1 MGLLNAVG
9 RALGRRAA
17 LKDMKASPFREA
29 CSLAISQKLAD
40 TKLRDHWSADA
51 VERIAGWLW
60 QECLGIEAHENPR
73 ARCRYLLVD
82 QTLARSRFEVLIMEP
97 ASDKNVT
104 GFVGTQGI
112 TGKLHAHIDE
122 IFRADEELR
131 DLTGLPLREV
141 DWQAANDAAV
151 IMMWKTYW
159 ISSVFNVA
167 RVALHDNAADDERDW
182 YKPFFHS
189 ACVASEH
196 FTRQKAGMPSA
207 IGDDADG
214 MVALAY
220 HSFMEFTLSEAP
232 SPLKAWR
239 DHYRDWIDAG
249 RLKPPFGAD

>member
-1 MGLLNAVG
+1 MGLLDAVG

-17 LKDMKASPFREA
+17 LKDMKATPFREA
-29 CSLAISQKLAD
+29 CSLAISHKLGD
-40 TKLRDHWSADA
+40 TKLREHWSPEA

-82 QTLARSRFEVLIMEP
+82 QTLARAKFEVLIMEP
-97 ASDKNVT
+97 DPNKNVT
-104 GFVGTQGI
+104 GFVGTQGV

-122 IFRADEELR
+122 IFRADDELR
-131 DLTGLPLREV
+131 DMTGLALNEV
-141 DWQAANDAAV
+141 DWQSANDISV

-182 YKPFFHS
+182 YKPFFRA
-189 ACVASEH
+189 ACVAAEH
-196 FTRQKAGMPSA
+196 FTRQKAGMPPA
-207 IGDDADG
+207 IDDDV
-214 MVALAY
+214 VALAY
-220 HSFMEFTLSEAP
+220 QQFMEFALGDAP

-239 DHYRDWIDAG
+239 GHYRDWIESG
-249 RLKPPFGAD
+249 RLIPPFGTD